1 MPIQIF
7 RTASGP
13 HPEIYITALPDD
25 GHRWPEKAQQVF
37 AACAQAL
44 QSTGARILQERIFAA
59 DAVLDNVGPIRRGAY
74 GPLDDGI
81 PPTRLAVPVGATG
94 EFAGVLIHAV
104 CSEKPP
110 APFRAPGPVFGR
122 TVDFGDRTYV
132 ALSGISAPE
141 AGDAESQARA
151 VFERAAAALRQIGGD
166 MRSVARTWVWL
177 DDILSWYGRFN
188 EVRNRFFSEC
198 GILDGRTERS
208 CPPASTGIGVSL
220 AGRPKCGLDV
230 VAIVGEDA
238 EIRHYQAAGDQDF
251 ALKYGSAFSRAA
263 CALTPG
269 GETVYVSGTAAIDA
283 KGATEHVGD
292 PRAQIED
299 TLEHVR
305 AVLRDMNCGEA
316 DVVQAIVY
324 CKTPEVERV
333 YRSMKPALSWPH
345 VTVLADVCRD
355 NLLFEVE
362 ATAMRGAHRLG

>member
-1 MPIQIF
+1 MPIQIY
-7 RTASGP
+7 RISSGCYS
-13 HPEIYITALPDD
+13 EIYVTAIPDAGGIWSD
-25 GHRWPEKAQQVF
+25 QVQQVF
-37 AACAQAL
+37 AACGQAL
-44 QSTGARILQERIFAA
+44 QNANARILQERIFATEA
-59 DAVLDNVGPIRRGAY
+59 LLDNLEPIRRRAY

-81 PPTRLAVPVGATG
+81 PPTKLAVPAGSTG

-104 CSEKPP
+104 CSEKSPE
-110 APFRAPGPVFGR
+110 PFRAPGPVWGR
-122 TVDFGDRTYV
+122 TVNFGDRIYV
-132 ALSGISAPE
+132 ALSGIAAPD

-177 DDILSWYGRFN
+177 DDILSWYGKFN
-188 EVRNRFFSEC
+188 QVRNRFFSEC

-230 VAIVGEDA
+230 VAIVGEGS
-238 EIRHYQAAGDQDF
+238 EIRHYQAAGHQDF

-263 CALTPG
+263 SAHTPG

-305 AVLRDMNCGEA
+305 AVLRDMNCRNK

-324 CKTPEVERV
+324 CKTPEVEHV
-333 YRSMKPALSWPH
+333 FRSMKPALSWPH

-355 NLLFEVE
+355 DLLFEVE
-362 ATAMRGAHRLG
+362 ATAMRGARRLK